1 MSNRVQK
8 ANSVLQKH
16 IAEIIQNDLN
26 DPRLSGVLVTVSNVN
41 VSSDLTYA
49 RVSLSIFGT
58 DKPQLALEAIKNAS
72 GYIRKELSKEIKF
85 RALPE
90 LAFSLDDSAVYS
102 EKINKMLK
110 KIDYVDSSSYNDQ
123 NYYDNDHNNKH

>member
-26 DPRLSGVLVTVSNVN
+26 DPRLSGALVTVSNVN
-41 VSSDLTYA
+41 ISSDLTYA
-49 RVSLSIFGT
+49 KVSLSIFGG
-58 DKPQLALEAIKNAS
+58 KPELALEAIKNAS

-110 KIDYVDSSSYNDQ
+110 KIDYVDSSNYNDD